1 MVKNGDFKNIIRRSS
16 KSLTQQYQDWETL
29 LFDISLIL
37 CDDFLYSQKTVLFWL
52 PQNTPF

>member
-16 KSLTQQYQDWETL
+16 KSLTQQYQDWET